1 MGCACI
7 AFFFFIE
14 PSYHHRISVLLPLMP
29 CDGRDPDV
37 GDPFDD
43 RVGEMAQVPWRGLE
57 LAPDF
62 CSAVRVE

>member
-1 MGCACI
+1 M
-7 AFFFFIE
+7 
-14 PSYHHRISVLLPLMP
+14 LLPLMP

-62 CSAVRVE
+62 CSAVKVG